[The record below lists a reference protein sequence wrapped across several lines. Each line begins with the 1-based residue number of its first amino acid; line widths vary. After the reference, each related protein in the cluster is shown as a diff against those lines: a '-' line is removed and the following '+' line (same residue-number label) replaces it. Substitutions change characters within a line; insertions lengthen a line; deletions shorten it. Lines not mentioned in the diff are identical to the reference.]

1 MSNFIYLISIILLRA
16 YLTEQFEKADFLSR
30 ERINKINS
38 IAKTW
43 KAGENF
49 DPNTPKEVIIRLM
62 GSIGF
67 SNISRS
73 LHGPVKT
80 SDPLYDGLTKIHK
93 KFDARKHWRHCKTM
107 GAVRDQGNCGC
118 CWAFSTTGA
127 FADRLCVATNGKY
140 NQLVSAEELTFCCHS
155 CGFGCEGGN

>member
-1 MSNFIYLISIILLRA
+1 
-16 YLTEQFEKADFLSR
+16 
-30 ERINKINS
+30 
-38 IAKTW
+38 
-43 KAGENF
+43 
-49 DPNTPKEVIIRLM
+49 M

-93 KFDARKHWRHCKTM
+93 KFDARKHWRHCKTI

-118 CWAFSTTGA
+118 CWVSTLNYYSTNSYIKINTFS
-127 FADRLCVATNGKY
+127 K
-140 NQLVSAEELTFCCHS
+140 
-155 CGFGCEGGN
+155 